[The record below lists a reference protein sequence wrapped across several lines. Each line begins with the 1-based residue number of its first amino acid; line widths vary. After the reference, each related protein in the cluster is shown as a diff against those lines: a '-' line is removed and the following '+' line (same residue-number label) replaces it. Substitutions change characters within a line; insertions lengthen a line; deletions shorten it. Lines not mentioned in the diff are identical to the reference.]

1 MSERRRKPRTAAGH
15 SPGIPDA
22 GNPPAV
28 ALGRKQQT
36 LELARAGRPPS
47 EIADHLGVPF
57 ATVMSHLYGL
67 IGEGALKRSDI
78 VFSFDQDT
86 RDAIELAIEER
97 RTADSRLLRKALV
110 KQAVPIR
117 REDLAVYLA
126 LRDAR
131 VALGDMYEMVRD
143 AELALHDRIRQA
155 FVREFGEEQWWR
167 EGVPAN
173 VRAEC
178 AALYEHD
185 PEPAPDAF
193 SYTSLIHLR
202 EILDKRWDVLAASFP
217 GPMQA
222 DRKRLMADL
231 VTLNRIRN
239 AVMHPVRRAAFTDR
253 EFLFVREFLK
263 RLRESQP
270 PSAGGG

>member
-1 MSERRRKPRTAAGH
+1 MSERRKQPRTTAARGH
-15 SPGIPDA
+15 GTA
-22 GNPPAV
+22 EPPNTGPSI
-28 ALGRKQQT
+28 GRKQQT
-36 LELARAGRPPS
+36 LELAQAGKPPS
-47 EIADHLGVPF
+47 EIADRLGVPF

-97 RTADSRLLRKALV
+97 GTADSRLLRKALV
-110 KQAVPIR
+110 KQDVPIR

-143 AELALHDRIRQA
+143 AELALHDRIREA
-155 FVREFGEEQWWR
+155 FVREFSEEHWWR

-178 AALYEHD
+178 AALYEQD
-185 PEPAPDAF
+185 PDPAPDAF

-202 EILDKRWDVLAASFP
+202 EILDKRWDVLASSFP

-222 DRKRLMADL
+222 DRKKLMADL

-263 RLRESQP
+263 RLREAQP
-270 PSAGGG
+270 AA